1 MERFGRRTPLII
13 GGLWQSA
20 WLFVYAIAGTVR
32 DPLTDQG
39 IGKRE
44 FFRFETFRALSTF
57 RSVLIS
63 ILLWQS

>member
-44 FFRFETFRALSTF
+44 CWLSDFGLAKSSRLTSF
-57 RSVLIS
+57 
-63 ILLWQS
+63 Q